1 VGEAPTRSGL
11 IPRFLVDNDLSPL
24 IVKALEDF
32 EFLHIQSVAQALG
45 NADVD
50 DDRDIIPWLGRTGAI
65 WITHDKAA
73 KRRHAPA
80 LKRQRITV
88 LWIRGKKLTNFDHV
102 AVVIRVLMQLI
113 AKVEKAHG
121 PIHFRAG
128 TKTGPTPTI
137 DWAAD
142 HRDRSRQPT
151 QRGKQKRLRYVG
163 RRQRA

>member
-1 VGEAPTRSGL
+1 VGETPTSYSRI

-32 EFLHIQSVAQALG
+32 EFLHVQSVEQALG
-45 NADVD
+45 RRDVD
-50 DDRDIIPWLGRTGAI
+50 DEDIIPWLGRTGTI
-65 WITHDKAA
+65 WITHDKKA

-80 LKRQRITV
+80 LKRHRCTV
-88 LWIRGKKLTNFDHV
+88 LWIRGERLSNYDHL
-102 AVVIRVLMQLI
+102 AIVVRVLKQLI
-113 AKVEKAHG
+113 EKLEKSHG
-121 PIHFRAG
+121 AIHFRAG

-142 HRDRSRQPT
+142 HRDRSRQSA
-151 QRGKQKRLRYVG
+151 RAKRLKKLRYVG